1 MKFLLIK
8 HNTRTKGEDMKI
20 IATNRKASFDYFIN
34 STFEAGIVLKGSE
47 VKSIR
52 LGHIN
57 LKDSFIT
64 FDRNGEGYIRN
75 MHITNYK
82 DATMEKVDEKR
93 SRKLLLNKSEIKK
106 IMTKIQEKGFTCVPL
121 KVYLKDNLVK
131 LEIAIA
137 KGKHTYDKKQ
147 TLANKDIERDTQRQ
161 LKNYR

>member
-1 MKFLLIK
+1 MK
-8 HNTRTKGEDMKI
+8 T
-20 IATNRKASFDYFIN
+20 IATNRKANFEYFII

-52 LGHIN
+52 LGHTN
-57 LKDSFIT
+57 LQDSFIT
-64 FDRNGEGYIRN
+64 FDKNSECFIKN

-82 DATMEKVDEKR
+82 DATIDKLDEKR
-93 SRKLLLNKSEIKK
+93 SRKLLLNRQEIKK
-106 IMTKIQEKGFTCVPL
+106 IMSKVQEKGFTCIPL

-137 KGKHTYDKKQ
+137 KGKHTYDKKATIAQ
-147 TLANKDIERDTQRQ
+147 RDIERDTQRQ

>member
-1 MKFLLIK
+1 MLHYLSKGGNMK
-8 HNTRTKGEDMKI
+8 T
-20 IATNRKASFDYFIN
+20 IATNRKANFEYFII

-52 LGHIN
+52 LGHTN
-57 LKDSFIT
+57 LQDSFIT
-64 FDRNGEGYIRN
+64 FDKNSECFIKN

-82 DATMEKVDEKR
+82 DATIDKLDEKR
-93 SRKLLLNKSEIKK
+93 SRKLLLNKQEIKK
-106 IMTKIQEKGFTCVPL
+106 IMSKVQEKGFTCIPL

-137 KGKHTYDKKQ
+137 KGKHTYDKKATIAQ
-147 TLANKDIERDTQRQ
+147 RDIERDTQRQ